1 MTMAE
6 TALAVSDDDLAGMLR
21 AAAVDRSLEDA
32 RDFLAGLAAAPRG
45 RDPFAALKLLAPEAN
60 ENELKPLLALVEQAS
75 ASAETGIVDRKA
87 APARLAALRAE
98 LTARGLDGVLVPMA
112 DEYQNE
118 YVPNRARRIAW
129 LSGFTGS
136 AGLIVVLSEK
146 ASIFVDGRYTLQ
158 VRDQVDVGLFEPRHI
173 ADEPATDWLAENLK
187 AGGKLGYDPWLF
199 TAAGVERFE
208 KAAAK
213 AGAELVPCE
222 TNPLD
227 AVWVD
232 QPAPPL
238 SPIMPHDEKFAGESA
253 ADKRKRVADEL
264 DADAAVITATDSIA
278 WLLNIR
284 GGDVAHT
291 PLPLSFAILRADASV
306 ELYTDARKLTPG
318 LERHL
323 GNGVAAQPAESLG
336 AGLDALKGQKV
347 LVDTNVAAAWV
358 VERLKRAGAEIVRGT
373 DPVQLPKACKNEVEL
388 AGTRSAHIRDGAAVT
403 CFLKWLEQTSPDG
416 TVDELGAVDALY
428 DFRAKDSLFQDL
440 SFDTISGSGPN
451 GAIVHYKSTPETNR
465 KLQPGELYLVDSG
478 AQYLDGTTDITRTVV
493 VGTPSTEQRDRFTR
507 VLKGHIAIATAR
519 FPAGTT
525 GSQIDAMARAPLWQA
540 GLDFDHGTGHG
551 VGSYLGVHEGPQ
563 RISKIGNS
571 VALARGMIVSNE
583 PGYYKTGAYGIRI
596 ENLVVVKDIEI
607 AGAERKMRGFETITK
622 APIDRRL
629 VDVALLSPAE
639 LAWLNAYHAEVREVL
654 TPLLDAD
661 TAAWLARV
669 TAPL

>member
-1 MTMAE
+1 MAE
-6 TALAVSDDDLAGMLR
+6 AALAISDDELAGLLR
-21 AAAVDRSLEDA
+21 AAAVERPVADA

-60 ENELKPLLALVEQAS
+60 ENELKPLLALVEGA
-75 ASAETGIVDRKA
+75 AEAAETSIVDRA
-87 APARLAALRAE
+87 ATPTRLAALRDE
-98 LTARGLDGVLVPMA
+98 LKNRGLDGFLVPMA

-118 YVPNRARRIAW
+118 YVPTRARRIAW

-136 AGLIVVLSEK
+136 AGLIVVLADK
-146 ASIFVDGRYTLQ
+146 AAIFVDGRYTLQ
-158 VRDQVDVGLFEPRHI
+158 VGDQVDVQLFEPRHI
-173 ADEPATDWLAENLK
+173 SEAPATDWIAENLP
-187 AGGKLGYDPWLF
+187 AGAKLGYDPWLF
-199 TAAGVERFE
+199 TAAGVERFKASAE
-208 KAAAK
+208 KA
-213 AGAELVPCE
+213 GGELVPCE
-222 TNPLD
+222 TSPLD
-227 AVWVD
+227 EVWSD

-238 SPIMPHDEKFAGESA
+238 SPIVPHEERYAGESA
-253 ADKRKRVADEL
+253 ADKRKRI
-264 DADAAVITATDSIA
+264 ADALEADAVVITATDSIA

-323 GNGVAAQPAESLG
+323 GNEVSVQPADGLG

-347 LVDTNVAAAWV
+347 LVDTQVAAAWV
-358 VERLKRAGAEIVRGT
+358 IERLKGAGAEIVKGT
-373 DPVQLPKACKNEVEL
+373 DPVQLPKACKNKVEL
-388 AGTRSAHIRDGAAVT
+388 AGTRSAHIRDGAAVA
-403 CFLKWLEQTSPDG
+403 CFLRWLEETAPG
-416 TVDELGAVDALY
+416 GAVDELGAVDALY
-428 DFRAKDSLFQDL
+428 NFRARDSLFQDL

-451 GAIVHYKSTPETNR
+451 GAIVHYKSTPATNR
-465 KLQPGELYLVDSG
+465 KLGLGELYLVDSG

-493 VGTPSTEQRDRFTR
+493 VGAPSAEQCDRFTR
-507 VLKGHIAIATAR
+507 VLKGHIGIATQR

-525 GSQIDAMARAPLWQA
+525 GSQIDALARAALWQV

-563 RISKIGNS
+563 RISKIGNT
-571 VALARGMIVSNE
+571 VALAPGMIVSNE

-596 ENLVVVKDIEI
+596 ENLVVVEDVEI
-607 AGAERKMRGFETITK
+607 AGAERPMRGFETITK

-629 VDVALLSPAE
+629 VDVSLLSTAE
-639 LAWLNAYHAEVREVL
+639 LGWLNAYHAEVRDVL